1 MMIKFQYELD
11 ASSYRD
17 DVPALKSIDFTVSS
31 GATLTEMLETFEA
44 FLGACGYN
52 FAGNK
57 LDLIPEEE
65 YYGSNDNSSE

>member
-11 ASSYRD
+11 TSQYIGD
-17 DVPALKSIDFTVSS
+17 PPAVKSIDINVCD
-31 GATLTEMLETFEA
+31 GASLPEMLEAFES
-44 FLGACGYN
+44 FLGACGYQL
-52 FAGNK
+52 GGGK